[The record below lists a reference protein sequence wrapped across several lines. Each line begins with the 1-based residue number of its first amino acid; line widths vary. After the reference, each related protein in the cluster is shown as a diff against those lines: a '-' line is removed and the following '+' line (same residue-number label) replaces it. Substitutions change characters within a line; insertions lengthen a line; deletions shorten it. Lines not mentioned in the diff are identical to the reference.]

1 MKRSVPEFSLRMR
14 TRIRTNLSCILGLCA
29 LLNPT
34 PLVWSADR
42 PLDSPS
48 PVSAISEESLESLPA
63 ARTSPDV
70 ILKGVSIIGSKS
82 EVKNIAG
89 TAAFIDKEEIRA
101 QSYDDINRV
110 LRKVPGVYVR
120 EEDGFGLFP
129 NISLRGVDPG
139 RSSKVTIMEDGIL
152 MAPAPYSAPAAYYSP
167 TTGRMS
173 GLELIKGSSQIR
185 FGPHTTGGVINYL
198 STPIPNSR
206 EVYLKAGF
214 GRFNEIRTHAYFGD
228 TIDTGLGRFG
238 YLIENWQRTND
249 GFKDIDTN
257 PPDVRNG
264 NKTGFNKVEPMIKLM
279 WEPNSKYYQRFDSRF
294 GYTNL
299 DADET
304 YTGLTTEDFRNDPF
318 RRYAASRFD
327 NIKTE
332 QFRSHLRHFIEL
344 SPDTNLT
351 TTAYGNTFNRN
362 WAKLNDCRTG
372 GFSNLSEC
380 IENNPDLLRGQAAG
394 ELRFR
399 NNNRRYYSYGVE
411 TLLDHTFRFRTVEH
425 KIVTGARYHYDQ
437 IRRFQHD
444 ETFTQAAN
452 GAFTDTTVG
461 APGSQDSRRERTK
474 AIALHIRD
482 FIKMGKVTFS
492 PGIRYEHLS
501 QSRDNLAPGTIPESS
516 THANTDVWSGGAGLQ
531 YDLTNQVN
539 FFGGV
544 WRGVSTPEPGAAIAG
559 IKPEVTLSFEAGARY
574 TNPEKAFGTEVAFF
588 HTDFHNLL
596 VRDNIG
602 AGGSQTNESVGSI
615 RNLGVE
621 FQMQYDPGTHFQ
633 LPFQNPWYY
642 NMTYS
647 HARIRTPTTAAQQE
661 SLFAGAQSGNEVPYI
676 PEIQLQFGTGIIYK
690 AWDFH
695 IDAYYSDP
703 TFTTANNSD
712 SQLNPVNGTL
722 NARFGRTDA
731 FFVVDIS
738 GGYQYNE
745 HVRLFTSLRNV
756 TNQEYIVSR
765 HPHGP
770 RPGMPFNVFGGVEV
784 TFF

>member
-1 MKRSVPEFSLRMR
+1 MRRFGFYFVMRMR
-14 TRIRTNLSCILGLCA
+14 IITITITGFLFGLCA
-29 LLNPT
+29 YLSPT
-34 PLVWSADR
+34 PLAWSADR
-42 PLDSPS
+42 TEDPPA
-48 PVSAISEESLESLPA
+48 PVSVISEESLEALPA

-82 EVKNIAG
+82 EIKNIAG

-101 QSYDDINRV
+101 QSYDDVNRV

-120 EEDGFGLFP
+120 EEDGMGLFP

-139 RSSKVTIMEDGIL
+139 RSSKVTIMEDGIM

-167 TTGRMS
+167 TIGRMS
-173 GLELIKGSSQIR
+173 GLEVIKGSSQIR
-185 FGPHTTGGVINYL
+185 FGPHSTGGVINYL
-198 STPIPNSR
+198 STPIPNSK

-214 GRFNEIRTHAYFGD
+214 GRFNEIRTHAYFGNS
-228 TIDTGLGRFG
+228 IDTGLGRFG

-249 GFKDIDTN
+249 GFKEIDTN
-257 PPDVRNG
+257 PPDVRDG
-264 NKTGFNKVEPMIKLM
+264 SKTGFSKVEPMIKLM
-279 WEPNSKYYQRFDSRF
+279 WEPNSKFYQRFEGRF
-294 GYTNL
+294 GYTNM

-304 YTGLTTEDFRNDPF
+304 YLGLSTEDFRKDPF

-327 NIKTE
+327 NIQTE
-332 QFRSHLRHFIEL
+332 QYRTHLRHFIEL

-362 WAKLNDCRTG
+362 WAKLDACRNP
-372 GFSNLSEC
+372 NLTLDQC
-380 IENNPDLLRGQAAG
+380 IENNPAVLKGEAAG
-394 ELRFR
+394 TLRFR

-411 TLLDHTFRFRTVEH
+411 TLLDHTFRFSSMEH

-452 GAFTDTTVG
+452 GAFIDEVVG
-461 APGSQDSRRERTK
+461 DPGSQDSRRESTK

-482 FIKMGKVTFS
+482 FIKMGKVTLS
-492 PGIRYEHLS
+492 PGLRYEHLS
-501 QSRDNLAPGTIPESS
+501 QNRDDLGPVTIPERSR
-516 THANTDVWSGGAGLQ
+516 HANMDVWSGGAGIQ
-531 YDLTNQVN
+531 YDMTDQIN

-544 WRGVSTPEPGAAIAG
+544 WRGVSTPEPAAAIAG
-559 IKPEVTLSFEAGARY
+559 IGEESTLSFEAGARY
-574 TNPEKAFGTEVAFF
+574 TNPRIAFGTELAFF

-602 AGGSQTNESVGSI
+602 AGGSLTNESVGSI
-615 RNLGVE
+615 RNQGIE
-621 FQMQYDPGTHFQ
+621 FQVQYDPGTHLQ
-633 LPFQNPWYY
+633 WPFQNPWYF
-642 NMTYS
+642 NMTFS
-647 HARIRTPTTAAQQE
+647 HARIRSSTTSANAE
-661 SLFAGAQSGNEVPYI
+661 SLFAGGKSGNKVPYI
-676 PEIQLQFGTGIIYK
+676 PTVQLQFGTGIIYN
-690 AWDFH
+690 AWNFN
-695 IDAYYSDP
+695 IDAYYVDP

-722 NARFGRTDA
+722 DARFGRTDA
-731 FFVVDIS
+731 SFIVDIS
-738 GGYQYNE
+738 GGYRYNE
-745 HVRLFTSLRNV
+745 YVRIFTSLHNV

-770 RPGMPFNVFGGVEV
+770 RPGLPFNVFGGIEI
-784 TFF
+784 TLF